1 MADKP
6 TVKYEVRAQRDPIN
20 NVTIYVP
27 AIVDRNSAKS
37 LATVIENAIDRGLI
51 VGVKPSA
58 ANGIATGLCEQLFK
72 EFKDGNSVNFDG
84 YFYGRLYLD
93 GTVGTDG
100 RITAANSINIRLVK
114 GVKWALAAS
123 DFSFTNVADDKTP
136 DVEFLISAATGAV
149 RGKLIKGQAILV
161 NGSTFGDDAEH
172 VSAKFVFD
180 EGTEVVGTVTSC
192 GENLITVAWPDGLSG
207 VADGTE
213 VSLTVTRTDGDMEY
227 VSMPKAATIVS
238 AS

>member
-27 AIVDRNSAKS
+27 AIVDRSAAKS

-58 ANGIATGLCEQLFK
+58 ASGIATGLCEQLFK
-72 EFKDGNSVNFDG
+72 EFRDGNAVNFDG

-93 GTVGTDG
+93 GTVNTDG
-100 RITAANSINIRLVK
+100 RITSDNSINIRLVK
-114 GVKWALAAS
+114 GAKWALATN
-123 DFSFTNVADDKTP
+123 DFSFTNIADDKTP
-136 DVEFLISAATGAV
+136 NVEFLISACTGAV
-149 RGKLIKGQAILV
+149 RGKLVKEQAILV

-172 VSAKFVFD
+172 VSAKFVFED
-180 EGTEVVGTVTSC
+180 GTEVVGSVTSC
-192 GENLITVAWPDGLSG
+192 GENLIAVAWPSAMSD

-213 VSLTVTRTDGDMEY
+213 VSLTVTRVEDEMEY
-227 VSMPKAATIVS
+227 VSMPKTATIVS
-238 AS
+238 AA